1 MFEWLIDISEP
12 LNAVINAFLLIVVWR
27 IKVND
32 LPHILGELKYIKGRL
47 EKED

>member
-1 MFEWLIDISEP
+1 MFEWLVSISEP

-32 LPHILGELKYIKGRL
+32 LPHIQKELGYITGRL